1 MTGAPSSSGI
11 LRTPG
16 HLRQRGAM
24 SLFVTLVLLVIVMM
38 LGITGAMMGNSQFRI
53 AGNLQYE
60 NVAFN
65 LAETAAAAAQLSTN
79 FNDSGFTTYNAS
91 GKAYLYPIADPPVDP
106 FGLGWTNSDS
116 FAVGGNDNER
126 YVVQRIATNIRYP
139 DDVMTGS
146 HQTSCNRQD
155 VFRITA
161 RGVAATGT
169 VKFVQTTFSA
179 PTPSPRC

>member
-1 MTGAPSSSGI
+1 MTRAPSSARI
-11 LRTPG
+11 LKAPG
-16 HLRQRGAM
+16 SRGQAGAM

-38 LGITGAMMGNSQFRI
+38 LGITGAMMGNSQYKI
-53 AGNLQYE
+53 AGNLQFE

-65 LAETAAAAAQLSTN
+65 LAETAAAAAQLNTN
-79 FNDSGFTTYNAS
+79 FNDAGFTTYNAT

-106 FGLGWTNSDS
+106 FAIGWTDANS
-116 FAVGGNDNER
+116 FAVGGNDSER
-126 YVVQRIATNIRYP
+126 YIVQRIATNIRYP
-139 DDVMTGS
+139 DDMMTGS

-155 VFRITA
+155 VYRITA

-179 PTPSPRC
+179 PTSSPRC